1 MGDQSYN
8 IQITERY
15 IDIYHYM
22 YIFHKFNQQ
31 LNRVGKIAIV
41 PLISAT
47 DTATLI
53 AIVVVAIDFQGNNNS
68 NSGYQF

>member
-31 LNRVGKIAIV
+31 LNRVGKIAIA
-41 PLISAT
+41 PLISAIA
-47 DTATLI
+47 TAIT
-53 AIVVVAIDFQGNNNS
+53 NS
-68 NSGYQF
+68 DSGSGYRFSEK